1 MIHLYN
7 KGDVTNIIVQNII
20 SKEDSQDII
29 KALDNY
35 KNIEITFI
43 DIQHISADIILKIDK
58 FAGNIKLVTNNKT
71 LWIYLKKIGIQVKLN
86 RSNRNYAPLV
96 HHDIEAIAIG
106 GSAGSLKSMVSVI
119 KSLPFCDISVFVVMH
134 ILPDQKS
141 KLVEI
146 LQPETQFRVKEAV
159 NGEKIEKGF
168 VYVAPPDLHMQI
180 QNGYIQTLK
189 TQKVN
194 FCRPAI
200 DVLFKS
206 LALEYKETLVTVLTC
221 GYLDDGSR
229 SLSIVKEN
237 NGISIIQN
245 PNQCEANDI
254 PLNAMSTRNYDFVFD
269 IEDIGEYLK
278 NKLNFTVNLE
288 ERVLYLMK
296 EIYKKYGYDFTNYD
310 KSSLVR
316 RVELLRQELG
326 IEHFSDMENIIL
338 NDHEIFEL
346 LFEKL
351 SINVSEFFRD
361 TDTFI
366 QFKEQILP
374 IMESYSHIR
383 IWCAGSSKGQ
393 EAYSIAIMLA
403 EYGLLERSIIYAT
416 DFNGLVLEQAKNGIY
431 SKKEYQQC
439 EKNYLKFNSKI
450 PLENWFEVEKDYVM
464 VKNEIKRKVHFFQH
478 NLVTDGEI
486 NEFHIVFCR
495 NVLIYFN
502 EKLQHKVL
510 SLIYDSLVRDGY
522 LVLGDYE
529 LINSENR
536 FKRLKNNSNS
546 KVFKKLYLKGDL

>member
-1 MIHLYN
+1 MIHVFN
-7 KGDVTNIIVQNII
+7 RGDVTNIIVQDAIP
-20 SKEDSQDII
+20 KEDAKDII
-29 KALDNY
+29 KILDSY
-35 KNIEITFI
+35 ENIEITFI
-43 DIQHISADIILKIDK
+43 DIQHISTSIILKLDRFK
-58 FAGNIKLVTNNKT
+58 GNIKLVTNNKT
-71 LWIYLKKIGIQVKLN
+71 LWLYLRKIGIQIKLN
-86 RSNRNYAPLV
+86 RLNKNYSTSI
-96 HHDIEAIAIG
+96 HRDISAIAIG
-106 GSAGSLKSMVSVI
+106 GSAGSLKSMVSII
-119 KSLPFCDISVFVVMH
+119 KSLPFCDISIFIVMH

-141 KLVEI
+141 KLVQI
-146 LQPETQFRVKEAV
+146 LQLETKFKVKEAQ
-159 NGEKIEKGF
+159 NGEKIKKGY
-168 VYVAPPDLHMQI
+168 VYIAPPDRHLLAVD
-180 QNGYIQTLK
+180 GYIQTPQ
-189 TQKVN
+189 TPKVN

-200 DVLFKS
+200 DVLFTS

-229 SLSIVKEN
+229 SLSVVKEN

-254 PLNAMSTRNYDFVFD
+254 PLNAMSTKNYDFVFD

-278 NKLNFTVNLE
+278 NKLNFTINLE

-310 KSSLVR
+310 KGSLVR

-326 IEHFSDMENIIL
+326 VDNFSDMENIIL
-338 NDHEIFEL
+338 RDNEVFES

-361 TDTFI
+361 INTFK
-366 QFKEQILP
+366 QFKEQIIPVL
-374 IMESYSHIR
+374 ETYSHIR

-393 EAYSIAIMLA
+393 EAYSVAMLLA
-403 EYGLLERSIIYAT
+403 EHGLLERSIIYAT

-431 SKKEYQQC
+431 SKEEYLQC
-439 EKNYLKFNSKI
+439 EENYLLLNNKN
-450 PLENWFEVEKDYVM
+450 PLEKWFEIEENYVII
-464 VKNEIKRKVHFFQH
+464 NDEIRRKVHFFQH

-502 EKLQHKVL
+502 EKLQKKVIN
-510 SLIYDSLVRDGY
+510 LIYSSLVRDGY
-522 LVLGDYE
+522 LILGDSE
-529 LINSENR
+529 HINGEEK

-546 KVFKKLYLKGDL
+546 KVFKKILS